1 MEPEKAK
8 MIEEIK
14 VALVNEES
22 IQNRLRKHPEQAEEL
37 STQLHDSY
45 QDRMLKTRALWGC
58 SVNRDLFS
66 SLKAVLVEQ
75 EHLEQLLNDGHNN
88 GKIESLLRI
97 AKDKGDIYIDEIEA
111 TIDPTVTCPVLP
123 PGESVSSISN
133 SVREKTQSFMEKKV
147 NKGEKIEAGVNKQ
160 KDAKDDRRKKI
171 IRLLMQ

>member
-8 MIEEIK
+8 TIEEIK
-14 VALVNEES
+14 VALVNEEL

-37 STQLHDSY
+37 SKQLHDSY
-45 QDRMLKTRALWGC
+45 RDRMLKERGLWGC

-75 EHLEQLLNDGHNN
+75 EHLKALLADGHNN

-111 TIDPTVTCPVLP
+111 SIDPNVTCPVLP
-123 PGESVSSISN
+123 PGETVSSIS
-133 SVREKTQSFMEKKV
+133 SYVREKTQSFMEKKI
-147 NKGEKIEAGVNKQ
+147 KEKEGKVVEKP
-160 KDAKDDRRKKI
+160 KSDDRRKKI